1 MAKSYKE
8 KYQESYWRWMRNTDP
23 EATELAMKWAAEHT
37 EEMDQLDRMLFNNN
51 QNFSRHNYPTEPS
64 KLEYMEKVASF
75 VDPDDYIPEDVL
87 DRLYDDKRWF
97 VRARYMPEGMDKE
110 DIFELVR

>member
-23 EATELAMKWAAEHT
+23 EATELAMKWAAEHA

-51 QNFSRHNYPTEPS
+51 QNFSRRTGSLTNLPRKIGFS
-64 KLEYMEKVASF
+64 VCRISLWLCASS
-75 VDPDDYIPEDVL
+75 L
-87 DRLYDDKRWF
+87 
-97 VRARYMPEGMDKE
+97 RYH
-110 DIFELVR
+110 